1 MNIPDWIN
9 SNYIR
14 HQKEQ
19 EPQSYG
25 QIEELKQS
33 DGEPISA
40 WEILQMILL
49 VIAIWFLLSM
59 AIILLT

>member
-19 EPQSYG
+19 EPQSCG

-33 DGEPISA
+33 DEEPISA